1 MTLWLLTRMAVELAA
16 LSYKPL
22 FFVVVGTSI
31 MVRVTRCIEL

>member
-22 FFVVVGTSI
+22 FFVVVGTVHHGACNS
-31 MVRVTRCIEL
+31 LH